1 MGEWLVRPFT
11 LWGSLQNW
19 MVVVLVIVLIS
30 VLISLWLHR

>member
-1 MGEWLVRPFT
+1 MGEWLVSPFT

-19 MVVVLVIVLIS
+19 MAVVLIIVLIS